1 VENNNNDDLFG
12 FSREDLAEAM
22 QQFQKMNQKEA
33 KDFLRNHPLAKIIMH
48 DFLSGDLSGIKKQ
61 DD

>member
-1 VENNNNDDLFG
+1 MPNNDNDDLFG
-12 FSREDLAEAM
+12 FSREELAEAV

-33 KDFLRNHPLAKIIMH
+33 RDFLGSHPLAKIIMH
-48 DFLSGDLSGIKKQ
+48 DFLSGDLNGVKKQ